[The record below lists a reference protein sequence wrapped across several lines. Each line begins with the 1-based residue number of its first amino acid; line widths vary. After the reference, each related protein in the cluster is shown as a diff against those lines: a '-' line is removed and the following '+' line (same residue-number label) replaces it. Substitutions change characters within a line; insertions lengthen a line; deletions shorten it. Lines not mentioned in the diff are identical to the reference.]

1 MTNTD
6 LDSLQHALGDQYAVE
21 REIGRGGMGA
31 VFLARDV
38 RLHRPVAI
46 KVLPPELSSHPDLR
60 ERFLRETR
68 VAASFSHPNI
78 VPVHGIEERDGLLA
92 FVMGFVD
99 GETLGA
105 KVRRSGPISVL
116 EAVRVLQEMAWAL
129 SYAHGRGVVHRDV
142 KPDNILVERASGR
155 ALITDFGIARSAGAM
170 PVGEGLTRVGEIVG
184 TPEFMSP
191 EQASADTVDGRSD
204 IYSLGV
210 VGYYMLSGKLPFD
223 SASPTALLA
232 MHLTQAPPSLAL
244 LRPDLPAEM
253 IEAVERCLAKSPDDR
268 WASGEALASALDV
281 LRRAAPEVPPAMRG
295 FLQRFGSTV
304 FAMFALGLALR
315 VVVQSKAG
323 NPHNQD
329 WWLAAAVI
337 VAAFW
342 GLGVQ
347 AVSRIRML
355 VRQGF
360 RYRDVEAAVASIRA
374 EDAAARDAIRA
385 SPDEMRRRSRRIRV
399 AWGSLAWAPIAIL
412 LVRTSMRQP
421 LVGRPGQ
428 FLVSGPGIIIAISAA
443 VAFGLGVTLL
453 ASDPLKPNPLA
464 VVQAAFWRSTL
475 GRTIFRLSA
484 WRMKGADDT
493 RGADTGARVTRGG
506 PRTVLI
512 ALPAAL
518 RRDLRGI
525 DARLTDMERE
535 LDVLGAR
542 EAQLSSAMLDA
553 SMPTPTGGDSTR
565 RDAVV
570 AELGEHMTAARQQR
584 AAVVTRLDEVRLQLV
599 RLKAGIGSSDAVLA
613 ALES

>member
-1 MTNTD
+1 MTAVED
-6 LDSLQHALGDQYAVE
+6 LQLTLGDQYAVE
-21 REIGRGGMGA
+21 RELGRGGMGA

-46 KVLPPELSSHPDLR
+46 KVLPPEFSAHADLR

-78 VPVHGIEERDGLLA
+78 VPVHAIEERDGLLA

-105 KVRRSGPISVL
+105 RVRRSGPVSVL

-155 ALITDFGIARSAGAM
+155 ALITDFGIARSAGAVS
-170 PVGEGLTRVGEIVG
+170 VGEGLTRVGEVVG

-210 VGYYMLSGKLPFD
+210 VGYYMLSGRLPFAN
-223 SASPTALLA
+223 ASPTALLA
-232 MHLTQAPPSLAL
+232 MHLTQAPPPLAG
-244 LRPDLPAEM
+244 LRPDLPPEM

-281 LRRAAPEVPPAMRG
+281 LRRAAPEVAPAMRA

-304 FAMFALGLALR
+304 FAMVALGIALWLVIR
-315 VVVQSKAG
+315 TNADNQQ
-323 NPHNQD
+323 NQD
-329 WWLAAAVI
+329 WWLGATVIAAAL
-337 VAAFW
+337 W

-347 AVSRIRML
+347 AVTRVRML

-374 EDAAARDAIRA
+374 EDVAARDAIRA
-385 SPDEMRRRSRRIRV
+385 STDEMARRTRRFRV
-399 AWGSLAWAPIAIL
+399 AWGSLAWAPAAIM
-412 LVRTSMRQP
+412 LVRTTMRHAVP
-421 LVGRPGQ
+421 GKPGMYAVTLPGVLVA
-428 FLVSGPGIIIAISAA
+428 FSAA

-464 VVQAAFWRSTL
+464 VIQALFWRSAL
-475 GRTIFRLSA
+475 GRTIFRVAA
-484 WRMKGADDT
+484 WRMKGAIDRSAPD
-493 RGADTGARVTRGG
+493 AASRVTGGG
-506 PRTVLI
+506 PRTVLL

-525 DARLTDMERE
+525 DGRLTAMEHE
-535 LDVLGAR
+535 LQGFGVR
-542 EAQLSSAMLDA
+542 EAQLSSAMLEA
-553 SMPTPTGGDSTR
+553 SAPTPAGGDATR

-570 AELGEHMTAARQQR
+570 AELGEHMTDIRLQR
-584 AAVVTRLDEVRLQLV
+584 AAVVGRLEEVRLQLL
-599 RLKAGIGSSDAVLA
+599 RLKAGIGSPEAVLA

>member
-1 MTNTD
+1 MTAVED
-6 LDSLQHALGDQYAVE
+6 VQLMLGDQYAVE
-21 REIGRGGMGA
+21 RELGRGGMGA
-31 VFLARDV
+31 VFLARDI

-46 KVLPPELSSHPDLR
+46 KVLPPELSAHADLR

-78 VPVHGIEERDGLLA
+78 VPVHAIEERDGLLA

-116 EAVRVLQEMAWAL
+116 EAVRILQEMAWAL

-142 KPDNILVERASGR
+142 KPDNILIERASGR

-170 PVGEGLTRVGEIVG
+170 PVGEGLTRVGEVVG

-204 IYSLGV
+204 VYSLGV
-210 VGYYMLSGKLPFD
+210 VGFYMLAGKLPFD
-223 SASPTALLA
+223 SASPTALMA
-232 MHLTQAPPSLAL
+232 MHFTQAPPSLAL
-244 LRPDLPAEM
+244 LRPDLPLEM

-268 WASGEALASALDV
+268 WASGEALASALDA
-281 LRRAAPEVPPAMRG
+281 LRRAAPEVAPAMRG

-304 FAMFALGLALR
+304 FAMVALGVALW
-315 VVVQSKAG
+315 VVVRNKSGSQG
-323 NPHNQD
+323 NQD

-337 VAAFW
+337 AAAFW

-347 AVSRIRML
+347 AVGRIRML

-385 SPDEMRRRSRRIRV
+385 STDEMGRRSRRSRV
-399 AWGSLAWAPIAIL
+399 AWGSLAWAPIAIG

-421 LVGRPGQ
+421 IPGQPGQ
-428 FLVSGPGIIIAISAA
+428 FLVSGPGIIVAISAA
-443 VAFGLGVTLL
+443 VAFGLGVSLL

-464 VVQAAFWRSTL
+464 VVQSAFWRSTL
-475 GRTIFRLSA
+475 GRTIFRLAA
-484 WRMKGADDT
+484 WRMKGADD
-493 RGADTGARVTRGG
+493 ASSSDAGARVTRGG
-506 PRTVLI
+506 PRTVLLG
-512 ALPAAL
+512 LPTAL
-518 RRDLRGI
+518 RRDLRGV
-525 DARLTDMERE
+525 DVRLTAMERE
-535 LDVLGAR
+535 LKVLDAR
-542 EAQLSSAMLDA
+542 EAQLRSAMLDA
-553 SMPTPTGGDSTR
+553 SMPTPAAGNATR
-565 RDAVV
+565 CDAVV
-570 AELGEHMTAARQQR
+570 AELGEHMSEVRLQR
-584 AAVVTRLDEVRLQLV
+584 AAVVSRLEEVRLQLV
-599 RLKAGIGSSDAVLA
+599 RLKAGIGSPDAVLA